1 MVEVPPAMIA
11 TWVGCLMTRLLVAV
25 GLLAAVACARAPS
38 PLLVPPLD
46 IRGDSLAEARW
57 IARAAQECPGQIK
70 VLFDEG
76 ANDLVRDSLARPVF
90 RARRHLIGVQ
100 CGPR

>member
-1 MVEVPPAMIA
+1 MQ
-11 TWVGCLMTRLLVAV
+11 LTR
-25 GLLAAVACARAPS
+25 GY
-38 PLLVPPLD
+38 
-46 IRGDSLAEARW
+46 
-57 IARAAQECPGQIK
+57 PGQLT